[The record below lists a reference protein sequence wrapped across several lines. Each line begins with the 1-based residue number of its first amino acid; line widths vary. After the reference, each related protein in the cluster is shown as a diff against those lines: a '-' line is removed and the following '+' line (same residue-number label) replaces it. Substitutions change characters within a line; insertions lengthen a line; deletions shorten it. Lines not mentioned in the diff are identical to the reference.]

1 VVALLLAAAMVATV
15 VPVSLFFDT
24 LILIP
29 PQQPLQARQPSL
41 LPADTESINLPDQA
55 PLLSEA
61 GMEESVEVRVAVH
74 EAVCAQ
80 RYEAIEKR
88 LDDGSKRMSR
98 IEIWLYITLG
108 AVLLGPGAMAD
119 VVKKLLGL

>member
-1 VVALLLAAAMVATV
+1 M
-15 VPVSLFFDT
+15 D
-24 LILIP
+24 
-29 PQQPLQARQPSL
+29 
-41 LPADTESINLPDQA
+41 
-55 PLLSEA
+55 
-61 GMEESVEVRVAVH
+61 ESVEVRVAVH

-88 LDDGSKRMSR
+88 LDDGSKRMKN
-98 IEIWLYITLG
+98 IEVWLYITLG

>member
-1 VVALLLAAAMVATV
+1 
-15 VPVSLFFDT
+15 
-24 LILIP
+24 
-29 PQQPLQARQPSL
+29 
-41 LPADTESINLPDQA
+41 
-55 PLLSEA
+55 
-61 GMEESVEVRVAVH
+61 MEESVEVRVAVH

-88 LDDGSKRMSR
+88 LEDGSKRMKN